1 MNITEAKKA
10 LQNAKK
16 IAVLTGAGMSTESGL
31 PDFRSINGIYKTLT
45 TALTFHIAMFR
56 IYPKRF
62 YSVIGSFYGQ
72 CISAKPNAG
81 HLALAELE
89 RQGKHVEIA
98 TQNVDCLHQKAGSS
112 IVHEIHGTIDTV
124 SCRKCRKRFKES
136 DYAEYFAAGNVP
148 HCPKCGKVLK
158 PDLTFFGEE
167 LPSEPLRK
175 AKLAFLDADL
185 VMVLGTSLKVAPA
198 NTLPGYRV
206 KGTPMFIIN
215 HDPTQYDEYADFV
228 SHEKIGEILPKLV
241 GMA

>member
-1 MNITEAKKA
+1 MTINDIKEIIKCS
-10 LQNAKK
+10 NK

-45 TALTFHIAMFR
+45 TALTFNIRLFR
-56 IYPKRF
+56 IWPRQF
-62 YSVIGSFYGQ
+62 YKVIGPFYKD
-72 CISAKPNAG
+72 CVSAEPNAG

-98 TQNVDCLHQKAGSS
+98 TQNVDCLHQKAGSTK
-112 IVHEIHGTIDTV
+112 VYEIHGTIATMT
-124 SCRKCRKRFKES
+124 CMKCGEKAQTS
-136 DYAEYFAAGNVP
+136 DYADMFSNGKVP
-148 HCPKCGKVLK
+148 HCSHCGGVLK

-198 NTLPGYRV
+198 NTLPSYRV
-206 KGTPMFIIN
+206 KGTPLIVIN
-215 HDPTQYDEYADFV
+215 HDPTTYDDVADFV